1 MQSDSTTEADRIAV
15 NNLFKEIAEYG
26 RQVRERRA
34 AEKAVAQEENK
45 KSSNPQSAVNETAK
59 PA

>member
-1 MQSDSTTEADRIAV
+1 MQSNSITEADRIAV
-15 NNLFKEIAEYG
+15 NNLFQEIAEYG

-34 AEKAVAQEENK
+34 AEKAVDQEEHK
-45 KSSNPQSAVNETAK
+45 ESSDPQAAVNETAK